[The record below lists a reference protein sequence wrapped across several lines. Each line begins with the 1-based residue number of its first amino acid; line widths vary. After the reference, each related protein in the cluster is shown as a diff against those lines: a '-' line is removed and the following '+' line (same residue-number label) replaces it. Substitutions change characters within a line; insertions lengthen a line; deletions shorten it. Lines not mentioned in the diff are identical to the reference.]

1 MQVSVYVCE
10 SREGMF
16 EVHLLHSGS
25 GEQGAAEIQTEISR
39 RAFRRGRC
47 NSISIKGIMALPLFV
62 NLEIPVV
69 VFAFDLN

>member
-25 GEQGAAEIQTEISR
+25 GEQGAAEIQTEVR
-39 RAFRRGRC
+39 KRAFRREEGAAP
-47 NSISIKGIMALPLFV
+47 SPLKV
-62 NLEIPVV
+62 S
-69 VFAFDLN
+69 